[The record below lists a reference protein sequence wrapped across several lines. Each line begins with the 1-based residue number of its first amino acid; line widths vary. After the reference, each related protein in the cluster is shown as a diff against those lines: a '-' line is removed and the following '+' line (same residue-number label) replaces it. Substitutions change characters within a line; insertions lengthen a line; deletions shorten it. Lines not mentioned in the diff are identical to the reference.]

1 MGNVEL
7 EKVTSVK
14 YLGVMLDEQVTWAN
28 QVEYLKSKLSRSA
41 GIFSKLRY
49 YLNTETLM
57 EMYHALFNSHL
68 QYAILCW
75 GSACSTMLNC
85 LQIVQ
90 NKAIRN
96 MMKSP
101 RFFRLDNHYLNLRI
115 LQVTDLYNMEVAK
128 FMYSHSNGTL
138 PSCFDSFFHE
148 INDLHYHN
156 TRASSNRDYIT
167 PYYRSSRGQRSI

>member
-1 MGNVEL
+1 M
-7 EKVTSVK
+7 
-14 YLGVMLDEQVTWAN
+14 
-28 QVEYLKSKLSRSA
+28 

-49 YLNTETLM
+49 YLNTETRM

-68 QYAILCW
+68 LYALLCW
-75 GSACSTMLNC
+75 GPVCPTTLNC

-101 RFFRLDNHYLNLRI
+101 WFFGLDDQYLNHEYGKLLIFIILR
-115 LQVTDLYNMEVAK
+115 
-128 FMYSHSNGTL
+128 L
-138 PSCFDSFFHE
+138 PNLCIAIQTEPYHRALIYFFHE

-156 TRASSNRDYIT
+156 TRVSSNRDYIT
-167 PYYRSSRGQRSI
+167 LISDRLEVYGLYNTMDLRFGTISHWILKMLTSILFCNCRISKFA

>member
-68 QYAILCW
+68 LY
-75 GSACSTMLNC
+75 ML
-85 LQIVQ
+85 
-90 NKAIRN
+90 
-96 MMKSP
+96 
-101 RFFRLDNHYLNLRI
+101 
-115 LQVTDLYNMEVAK
+115 
-128 FMYSHSNGTL
+128 
-138 PSCFDSFFHE
+138 
-148 INDLHYHN
+148 
-156 TRASSNRDYIT
+156 SSV
-167 PYYRSSRGQRSI
+167 GG